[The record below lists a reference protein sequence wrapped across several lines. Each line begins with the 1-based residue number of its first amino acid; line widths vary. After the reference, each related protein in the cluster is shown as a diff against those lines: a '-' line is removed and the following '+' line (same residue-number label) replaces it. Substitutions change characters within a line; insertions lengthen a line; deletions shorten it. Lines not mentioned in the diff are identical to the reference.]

1 MVKYFQINEKSTI
14 NFSTDNYFY
23 LICNSQFNYRH
34 LRGKIKKILTR
45 FRMLF
50 SGRLPIQAPC
60 PEFGDQHHK
69 TPKKNQNKEIQ
80 NYNTHF

>member
-45 FRMLF
+45 FRTLF

-60 PEFGDQHHK
+60 SGFGDQHHK
-69 TPKKNQNKEIQ
+69 TPKKQNKEIQ